1 MKPRSIGFVA
11 MLSLHIIIKHTQ
23 PTLSS
28 YSCLDN
34 VMLYIIIIFIIYYLL
49 VFIIIIIIIIII
61 VC

>member
-34 VMLYIIIIFIIYYLL
+34 VMLYIIIIFYYLL
-49 VFIIIIIIIIII
+49 LFIIIIIIIIII